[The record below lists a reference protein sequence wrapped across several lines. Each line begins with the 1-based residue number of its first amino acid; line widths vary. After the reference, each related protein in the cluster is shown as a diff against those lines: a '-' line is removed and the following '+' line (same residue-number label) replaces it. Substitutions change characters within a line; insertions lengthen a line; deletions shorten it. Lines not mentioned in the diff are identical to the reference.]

1 MYNSTSGAYKGPHKM
16 MLGST
21 PPPVTITKVFD
32 AWSKSGSRA
41 CPSAHT
47 DDEMI
52 ENENQSL
59 RDRVADLE
67 KKVHEQTDEIMCLR
81 STLADV
87 LRRINTIEGARVVNS
102 HSGGRAT
109 PTKEGVRL
117 RHHHSDSAR
126 DVSKRASSYVPG
138 RSPSATQIS
147 RRSAHYQSTSSLYSD
162 GHSSSSVSPAPSPS
176 PTHAQAQASHHPVH
190 HARHTPSPSP
200 FASPARPQQLGALNK
215 RWASTSDFATP
226 SHTARAHSPTPTN
239 SQLSRRPNSGSL
251 HNLNNLRSS
260 TSQLNL
266 TRHGAR
272 EAQYNPDE
280 GVVKMYLRGRP
291 LNLYVPTPMREIYN
305 PSGPTAQPPAKLKL
319 EWVYGYRGRDCRNNV
334 YQLPTGEIVYFVAA
348 VVVLYNV
355 EDQMQRHYLGHT
367 DDIKC
372 LAVHP
377 NKLLIATGQ
386 TAGHDRRDA
395 RSWRLNPPADPLSPE
410 AEEWP
415 HIRVWD
421 SVSLNTLHVIGISDI
436 ERSVACLAFSK
447 ADGGSL
453 LVAVDE
459 APDHNMSVWDWSR
472 GERGYKLL
480 ETKCAADQVLAV
492 DFSPVDRNTIITC
505 GKNHISFWNY
515 ESGMLAKRMGI
526 FENRERPK
534 YVTSISFTDTGN
546 VISGDSNGNLLIWQ
560 RGGNTVCKMVRGAHE
575 GPVFSIL
582 VQKDGAIITGGKD
595 GRIIE
600 WDRDLE
606 RTGNVIE
613 VPEQYG
619 APRVVT
625 SGRGTQLVVGTTRNC
640 VLGGTFTF
648 PLRPVM
654 QGHTEELWALAP
666 HPSQQQFLTAGYDR
680 TCYLWDTMAHTIV
693 WSKDIGEH
701 AQSAAF
707 SNNGEIVIIG
717 TTSGRWFVMDSETRE
732 MYSQHQDGNEP
743 IQVLRFSPSGQY
755 LAVGSRDNN
764 IYVYQV
770 SEDCRKYTRI
780 GRCQAKTRK
789 ARYQSI
795 SSVGHSSFVTHLD
808 WSADSQF
815 LQSNSGDYELLFWNA
830 GLCRQIVQTSQ
841 MRDVEWASN
850 TCTLNFS
857 TLGIWPEGADGTDI
871 NTCAK
876 ANQSSLLATG
886 DDFGKVKVFAFPA
899 CNQKARCYEY
909 GGHSSH
915 VTAVGYLHD
924 DSRLIST
931 GGRDTA
937 IMQWVVSAASS
948 PSSSSSHR

>member
-1 MYNSTSGAYKGPHKM
+1 MRIAGENGAPLSPGSSAASNS
-16 MLGST
+16 
-21 PPPVTITKVFD
+21 
-32 AWSKSGSRA
+32 
-41 CPSAHT
+41 SA
-47 DDEMI
+47 DEMI
-52 ENENQSL
+52 ENENHSL

-87 LRRINTIEGARVVNS
+87 LRRLNTVEGASRVSVS
-102 HSGGRAT
+102 QSGGRAT
-109 PTKEGVRL
+109 PLKDGLRQ
-117 RHHHSDSAR
+117 RHHNSEAR
-126 DVSKRASSYVPG
+126 DVSKRASSSFVSG
-138 RSPSATQIS
+138 RSTSVSHI
-147 RRSAHYQSTSSLYSD
+147 RRGAHYQSTSSLYSD

-176 PTHAQAQASHHPVH
+176 PTHAQTHAPSPTHAPSTSVQ
-190 HARHTPSPSP
+190 HARHTSSP
-200 FASPARPQQLGALNK
+200 FASPARPAQLGALNK
-215 RWASTSDFATP
+215 RWASTSDFTTP
-226 SHTARAHSPTPTN
+226 SRVAHVPCLTPTN
-239 SQLSRRPNSGSL
+239 SQLARRPNSGSL
-251 HNLNNLRSS
+251 HNLTSLRTA
-260 TSQLNL
+260 TSHLNL
-266 TRHGAR
+266 SRHGAR
-272 EAQYNPDE
+272 EAQYNPEE
-280 GVVKMYLRGRP
+280 GVVKLYLRGRP
-291 LNLYVPTPMREIYN
+291 LNLYVPSALRDSYN
-305 PSGPTAQPPAKLKL
+305 PTTSTPHPPAKLKL

-395 RSWRLNPPADPLSPE
+395 R
-410 AEEWP
+410 P
-415 HIRVWD
+415 HIRIWD
-421 SVSLNTLHVIGISDI
+421 SVSLNTLHIIGISDI

-480 ETKCAADQVLAV
+480 ETKCSADQVLAV
-492 DFSPVDRNTIITC
+492 DFSPVDRSTIITC

-534 YVTSISFTDTGN
+534 YVTSISITDAGN

-560 RGGNTVCKMVRGAHE
+560 RGGNTVYKMVRAAHD

-582 VQKDGAIITGGKD
+582 VQKDGTIITGGKD
-595 GRIIE
+595 GKIVE

-613 VPEQYG
+613 IPEQYG
-619 APRVVT
+619 SPRVVT

-640 VLGGTFTF
+640 VLEGTFTF
-648 PLRPVM
+648 PMRPVM

-666 HPSQQQFLTAGYDR
+666 HPSHHQFLTAGYDR
-680 TCYLWDTMAHTIV
+680 CCYLWDTMAHTIV

-701 AQSAAF
+701 AQSAVF
-707 SNNGEIVIIG
+707 SSNGEIVIVG
-717 TTSGRWFVMDSETRE
+717 TTSGRWFVMDAETRE

-743 IQVLRFSPSGQY
+743 IQVLKISPNGQY

-764 IYVYQV
+764 IYIYQI

-780 GRCQAKTRK
+780 GRCQ
-789 ARYQSI
+789 
-795 SSVGHSSFVTHLD
+795 GHASFVTHLD

-850 TCTLNFS
+850 TCTLTFA
-857 TLGIWPEGADGTDI
+857 TLGIWPEGADGTDV

-876 ANQSSLLATG
+876 ANDRAVLATG
-886 DDFGKVKVFAFPA
+886 DDFGKVKMFSSPA
-899 CNQKARCYEY
+899 CHQKARYLEY

-915 VTAVGYLHD
+915 VTAVGFIHD

-937 IMQWVVSAASS
+937 IMQWVVSSNSS
-948 PSSSSSHR
+948 LSSSSSSSSQR

>member
-1 MYNSTSGAYKGPHKM
+1 MSEEPPQGANNRMFNGPGGYRGAPKM
-16 MLGST
+16 VLGAS

-32 AWSKSGSRA
+32 AWN
-41 CPSAHT
+41 
-47 DDEMI
+47 EMI

-87 LRRINTIEGARVVNS
+87 LRRISTIEGARALANN
-102 HSGGRAT
+102 HAGGRAT
-109 PTKEGVRL
+109 PTKDTVRL
-117 RHHHSDSAR
+117 RHNNSDSAR
-126 DVSKRASSYVPG
+126 DVSKRASSYLPG
-138 RSPSATQIS
+138 RSPSSTQI
-147 RRSAHYQSTSSLYSD
+147 
-162 GHSSSSVSPAPSPS
+162 
-176 PTHAQAQASHHPVH
+176 
-190 HARHTPSPSP
+190 
-200 FASPARPQQLGALNK
+200 
-215 RWASTSDFATP
+215 
-226 SHTARAHSPTPTN
+226 RAK
-239 SQLSRRPNSGSL
+239 
-251 HNLNNLRSS
+251 
-260 TSQLNL
+260 
-266 TRHGAR
+266 
-272 EAQYNPDE
+272 EAQYNGEE
-280 GVVKMYLRGRP
+280 GIVKMYLRGRP
-291 LNLYVPTPMREIYN
+291 INLYVPTPMRETYVPN
-305 PSGPTAQPPAKLKL
+305 GPSSSPPAKLKL

-395 RSWRLNPPADPLSPE
+395 R
-410 AEEWP
+410 P

-480 ETKCAADQVLAV
+480 ETKCSADQVLAV
-492 DFSPVDRNTIITC
+492 DFSPVDRSTIITC

-515 ESGMLAKRMGI
+515 ESGMLAKRMGV

-560 RGGNTVCKMVRGAHE
+560 RGGNTVYKMVRGAHD

-582 VQKDGAIITGGKD
+582 VQKDGGIITGGKD
-595 GRIIE
+595 GRIVE

-613 VPEQYG
+613 IPEQYG
-619 APRVVT
+619 SPRVVT
-625 SGRGTQLVVGTTRNC
+625 SGRGSQLVVGTTRNC

-666 HPSQQQFLTAGYDR
+666 HPGHHQFLTAGYDR

-743 IQVLRFSPSGQY
+743 IQVLKFSPNGQY

-764 IYVYQV
+764 IYIYQV
-770 SEDCRKYTRI
+770 SEDCRKYTRV
-780 GRCQAKTRK
+780 GRCQ
-789 ARYQSI
+789 
-795 SSVGHSSFVTHLD
+795 GHSSFVTHLD

-815 LQSNSGDYELLFWNA
+815 LQTNSGDYELLFWNA
-830 GLCRQIVQTSQ
+830 GLCRQIAQTSQ
-841 MRDVEWASN
+841 MRDVEWATQS
-850 TCTLNFS
+850 CTLTFA
-857 TLGIWPEGADGTDI
+857 TLGIWPEGTDGTDI

-876 ANQSSLLATG
+876 ANQMDLLATG
-886 DDFGKVKVFAFPA
+886 DDFGKIKLFASPA
-899 CNQKARCYEY
+899 CQQRARCLEY

-915 VTAVGYLHD
+915 VTAVGFLQD
-924 DSRLIST
+924 DSRMIST

-937 IMQWVVSAASS
+937 VMQWVVSSN
-948 PSSSSSHR
+948 SSSSHR

>member
-1 MYNSTSGAYKGPHKM
+1 MRIEGENGAPVSPGSSAASNS
-16 MLGST
+16 
-21 PPPVTITKVFD
+21 
-32 AWSKSGSRA
+32 
-41 CPSAHT
+41 SA
-47 DDEMI
+47 DEMI

-87 LRRINTIEGARVVNS
+87 LRRISTIEGARALANN
-102 HSGGRAT
+102 HAGGRAT
-109 PTKEGVRL
+109 PTKDTVRL
-117 RHHHSDSAR
+117 RHNNSDSAR
-126 DVSKRASSYVPG
+126 DVSKRASSYLPG
-138 RSPSATQIS
+138 RSPSSTQIS
-147 RRSAHYQSTSSLYSD
+147 RRGVHYQSTSSLYSD

-176 PTHAQAQASHHPVH
+176 PTQANNPHPVH
-190 HARHTPSPSP
+190 TARHTTPSPSP
-200 FASPARPQQLGALNK
+200 FASPARPHQLGVLNK

-226 SHTARAHSPTPTN
+226 AHHQYHHLAPSPTPTN
-239 SQLSRRPNSGSL
+239 SQL
-251 HNLNNLRSS
+251 
-260 TSQLNL
+260 
-266 TRHGAR
+266 AR
-272 EAQYNPDE
+272 AKEAQYNGEE
-280 GVVKMYLRGRP
+280 GIVKMYLRGRP
-291 LNLYVPTPMREIYN
+291 INLYVPTPMRETYVPN
-305 PSGPTAQPPAKLKL
+305 GPSSSPPAKLKL

-395 RSWRLNPPADPLSPE
+395 R
-410 AEEWP
+410 P

-480 ETKCAADQVLAV
+480 ETKCSADQVLAV
-492 DFSPVDRNTIITC
+492 DFSPVDRSTIITC

-515 ESGMLAKRMGI
+515 ESGMLAKRMGV

-560 RGGNTVCKMVRGAHE
+560 RGGNTVYKMVRGAHD

-582 VQKDGAIITGGKD
+582 VQKDGGIITGGKD
-595 GRIIE
+595 GRIVE

-613 VPEQYG
+613 IPEQYG
-619 APRVVT
+619 SPRVVT
-625 SGRGTQLVVGTTRNC
+625 SGRGSQLVVGTTRNC

-666 HPSQQQFLTAGYDR
+666 HPGHHQFLTAGYDR

-743 IQVLRFSPSGQY
+743 IQVLKFSPNGQY

-764 IYVYQV
+764 IYIYQV
-770 SEDCRKYTRI
+770 SEDCRKYTRV
-780 GRCQAKTRK
+780 GRCQ
-789 ARYQSI
+789 
-795 SSVGHSSFVTHLD
+795 GHSSFVTHLD

-815 LQSNSGDYELLFWNA
+815 LQTNSGDYELLFWNA
-830 GLCRQIVQTSQ
+830 GLCRQIAQTSQ
-841 MRDVEWASN
+841 MRDVEWATQS
-850 TCTLNFS
+850 CTLTFA
-857 TLGIWPEGADGTDI
+857 TLGIWPEGTDGTDI

-876 ANQSSLLATG
+876 ANQMDLLATG
-886 DDFGKVKVFAFPA
+886 DDFGKIKLFASPA
-899 CNQKARCYEY
+899 CQQRARCLEY

-915 VTAVGYLHD
+915 VTAVGFLQD
-924 DSRLIST
+924 DSRMIST

-937 IMQWVVSAASS
+937 VMQWVVSSN
-948 PSSSSSHR
+948 SSSSHR

>member
-1 MYNSTSGAYKGPHKM
+1 MGKYLSLPQPQTINASFNLSLNA
-16 MLGST
+16 LLT
-21 PPPVTITKVFD
+21 PY
-32 AWSKSGSRA
+32 
-41 CPSAHT
+41 
-47 DDEMI
+47 
-52 ENENQSL
+52 SL
-59 RDRVADLE
+59 PL
-67 KKVHEQTDEIMCLR
+67 
-81 STLADV
+81 
-87 LRRINTIEGARVVNS
+87 
-102 HSGGRAT
+102 
-109 PTKEGVRL
+109 
-117 RHHHSDSAR
+117 
-126 DVSKRASSYVPG
+126 
-138 RSPSATQIS
+138 SP
-147 RRSAHYQSTSSLYSD
+147 L
-162 GHSSSSVSPAPSPS
+162 
-176 PTHAQAQASHHPVH
+176 
-190 HARHTPSPSP
+190 TPSITCTLNLP
-200 FASPARPQQLGALNK
+200 FHLLPVPDPCWCLIGV
-215 RWASTSDFATP
+215 T
-226 SHTARAHSPTPTN
+226 
-239 SQLSRRPNSGSL
+239 RRGNSGSL
-251 HNLNNLRSS
+251 HNLSSLRSGQS
-260 TSQLNL
+260 TTPQYNL
-266 TRHGAR
+266 VRHGGK
-272 EAQYNPDE
+272 EPQYNNEE
-280 GVVKMYLRGRP
+280 GVVKLYLRGRP
-291 LNLYVPTPMREIYN
+291 LNLYVPTPLRDSYS
-305 PSGPTAQPPAKLKL
+305 PSAPTSPPSVKLKL

-355 EDQMQRHYLGHT
+355 EEQMQRHYLGHT

-410 AEEWP
+410 AEHWP

-421 SVSLNTLHVIGISDI
+421 SVSLHTLHVIGISDI

-453 LVAVDE
+453 IVAVDE

-480 ETKCAADQVLAV
+480 ETKCSADQVLAV
-492 DFSPVDRNTIITC
+492 EFSPVDKSTIITC
-505 GKNHISFWNY
+505 GKNHISFWSY
-515 ESGMLAKRMGI
+515 DSGMLAKRMGI

-534 YVTSISFTDTGN
+534 YVTAISFTDTGN

-560 RGGNTVCKMVRGAHE
+560 RGGNTVYRMVRGAHE

-582 VQKDGAIITGGKD
+582 VQKDGSITTGGKD
-595 GRIIE
+595 GNIVE

-606 RTGNVIE
+606 RTGNVIQ
-613 VPEQYG
+613 VPEQFG
-619 APRVVT
+619 SPRMVT
-625 SGRGTQLVVGTTRNC
+625 SGRGSQLVVGTTRNC
-640 VLGGTFTF
+640 VMEGSFTF
-648 PLRPVM
+648 PIRPVM

-693 WSKDIGEH
+693 WSKDIGEP

-707 SNNGEIVIIG
+707 SNNGEIVIVG
-717 TTSGRWFVMDSETRE
+717 TTSGRWIVMDADTRE

-743 IQVLRFSPSGQY
+743 IQVVKFSPSGEY

-770 SEDCRKYTRI
+770 SEDCRKYSRV
-780 GRCQAKTRK
+780 GRCQ
-789 ARYQSI
+789 
-795 SSVGHSSFVTHLD
+795 GHSSFVTHLD

-841 MRDVEWASN
+841 MRDTEWATNS
-850 TCTLNFS
+850 CTLTFN

-871 NTCAK
+871 NTCTR
-876 ANQSSLLATG
+876 ANNSSALITG
-886 DDFGKVKVFAFPA
+886 DDFGKVKIFSYPA
-899 CNQKARCYEY
+899 SHQKARNMEY

-915 VTAVGYLHD
+915 VTAVTFLHD
-924 DSRLIST
+924 DSRLVST

-937 IMQWVVSAASS
+937 VMQWMVSAN
-948 PSSSSSHR
+948 SSSGSSSASSHR

>member
-1 MYNSTSGAYKGPHKM
+1 MRIDGENGAPLSPGSSAASNS
-16 MLGST
+16 
-21 PPPVTITKVFD
+21 
-32 AWSKSGSRA
+32 
-41 CPSAHT
+41 SA
-47 DDEMI
+47 DEMI

-138 RSPSATQIS
+138 RSPSATQI
-147 RRSAHYQSTSSLYSD
+147 
-162 GHSSSSVSPAPSPS
+162 
-176 PTHAQAQASHHPVH
+176 
-190 HARHTPSPSP
+190 RHTPSPSP

-291 LNLYVPTPMREIYN
+291 LNLYVPTPMRETYN

-421 SVSLNTLHVIGISDI
+421 SVSLNTLHIIGISDI

-613 VPEQYG
+613 VSEQFG

-780 GRCQAKTRK
+780 GRCQ
-789 ARYQSI
+789 
-795 SSVGHSSFVTHLD
+795 GHSSFVTHLD

-899 CNQKARCYEY
+899 SNQKARCYEY

-948 PSSSSSHR
+948 SPSSSSSHR

>member
-1 MYNSTSGAYKGPHKM
+1 MYNSTSGGYKGPHKM
-16 MLGST
+16 MLGSS

-126 DVSKRASSYVPG
+126 DVSKRSSSYVPG
-138 RSPSATQIS
+138 RSPSATQI
-147 RRSAHYQSTSSLYSD
+147 R
-162 GHSSSSVSPAPSPS
+162 
-176 PTHAQAQASHHPVH
+176 
-190 HARHTPSPSP
+190 
-200 FASPARPQQLGALNK
+200 
-215 RWASTSDFATP
+215 
-226 SHTARAHSPTPTN
+226 
-239 SQLSRRPNSGSL
+239 
-251 HNLNNLRSS
+251 
-260 TSQLNL
+260 
-266 TRHGAR
+266 AR

-291 LNLYVPTPMREIYN
+291 LNLYVPTPMRETYN
-305 PSGPTAQPPAKLKL
+305 PTGPTAQPPAKLKL

-421 SVSLNTLHVIGISDI
+421 SVSLNTLHIIGISDI

-606 RTGNVIE
+606 RTGNMIE
-613 VPEQYG
+613 VPEQFG

-780 GRCQAKTRK
+780 GRCQ
-789 ARYQSI
+789 
-795 SSVGHSSFVTHLD
+795 GHSSFVTHLD

-876 ANQSSLLATG
+876 ANNSALLATG

-899 CNQKARCYEY
+899 CNQKARCHEY

-948 PSSSSSHR
+948 STSSSSHR

>member
-1 MYNSTSGAYKGPHKM
+1 MYNSTSGGYRGPHKM
-16 MLGST
+16 MLGSS

-239 SQLSRRPNSGSL
+239 SQLSR
-251 HNLNNLRSS
+251 
-260 TSQLNL
+260 
-266 TRHGAR
+266 AR

-291 LNLYVPTPMREIYN
+291 LNLYVPTPMRETYN

-395 RSWRLNPPADPLSPE
+395 R
-410 AEEWP
+410 P

-421 SVSLNTLHVIGISDI
+421 SVSLNTLHIIGISDI

-613 VPEQYG
+613 VSEQFG

-780 GRCQAKTRK
+780 GRCQ
-789 ARYQSI
+789 
-795 SSVGHSSFVTHLD
+795 GHSSFVTHLD

-899 CNQKARCYEY
+899 SNQKARCYEY

-948 PSSSSSHR
+948 SPSSSSSHR

>member
-1 MYNSTSGAYKGPHKM
+1 MYNSTSGGYRGPHKM
-16 MLGST
+16 MLGSS

-138 RSPSATQIS
+138 RSPSATQI
-147 RRSAHYQSTSSLYSD
+147 
-162 GHSSSSVSPAPSPS
+162 
-176 PTHAQAQASHHPVH
+176 
-190 HARHTPSPSP
+190 RHTPSPSP

-239 SQLSRRPNSGSL
+239 SQLSR
-251 HNLNNLRSS
+251 
-260 TSQLNL
+260 
-266 TRHGAR
+266 AR

-291 LNLYVPTPMREIYN
+291 LNLYVPTPMRETYN

-421 SVSLNTLHVIGISDI
+421 SVSLNTLHIIGISDI

-613 VPEQYG
+613 VSEQFG

-780 GRCQAKTRK
+780 GRCQ
-789 ARYQSI
+789 
-795 SSVGHSSFVTHLD
+795 GHSSFVTHLD

-899 CNQKARCYEY
+899 SNQKARCYEY

-948 PSSSSSHR
+948 SPSSSSSHR

>member
-1 MYNSTSGAYKGPHKM
+1 MTLNPTDLVCLNLVFGNRTSG
-16 MLGST
+16 
-21 PPPVTITKVFD
+21 
-32 AWSKSGSRA
+32 
-41 CPSAHT
+41 
-47 DDEMI
+47 
-52 ENENQSL
+52 
-59 RDRVADLE
+59 LE
-67 KKVHEQTDEIMCLR
+67 
-81 STLADV
+81 
-87 LRRINTIEGARVVNS
+87 
-102 HSGGRAT
+102 GGRKRRKNPSELIVQT
-109 PTKEGVRL
+109 LIQVLLEVSLPV
-117 RHHHSDSAR
+117 SA
-126 DVSKRASSYVPG
+126 KKFNMA
-138 RSPSATQIS
+138 
-147 RRSAHYQSTSSLYSD
+147 
-162 GHSSSSVSPAPSPS
+162 
-176 PTHAQAQASHHPVH
+176 
-190 HARHTPSPSP
+190 
-200 FASPARPQQLGALNK
+200 N
-215 RWASTSDFATP
+215 
-226 SHTARAHSPTPTN
+226 ARAK
-239 SQLSRRPNSGSL
+239 
-251 HNLNNLRSS
+251 
-260 TSQLNL
+260 
-266 TRHGAR
+266 
-272 EAQYNPDE
+272 EAQYNAEE
-280 GVVKMYLRGRP
+280 GVVKLYLRGRP
-291 LNLYVPTPMREIYN
+291 INMYVPTDLRETY
-305 PSGPTAQPPAKLKL
+305 SPTGSSSSPPAKLKL

-395 RSWRLNPPADPLSPE
+395 R
-410 AEEWP
+410 P

-480 ETKCAADQVLAV
+480 ETKCSADQVLAV
-492 DFSPVDRNTIITC
+492 DFSPVDRSTIITC

-515 ESGMLAKRMGI
+515 DSGMLAKRMGI

-560 RGGNTVCKMVRGAHE
+560 RGGNTVYKMVRGAHE
-575 GPVFSIL
+575 GPVFSIF

-595 GRIIE
+595 GRIVE

-613 VPEQYG
+613 IPEQYG
-619 APRVVT
+619 SPRVVT

-648 PLRPVM
+648 PMRPVM

-666 HPSQQQFLTAGYDR
+666 HPGHHQFLTAGYDR

-717 TTSGRWFVMDSETRE
+717 TTSGRWFVMDAETRE

-743 IQVLRFSPSGQY
+743 IQVVKFSPSGQY

-764 IYVYQV
+764 VYVYQV
-770 SEDCRKYTRI
+770 SEDCRKYTRV
-780 GRCQAKTRK
+780 GRCQ
-789 ARYQSI
+789 
-795 SSVGHSSFVTHLD
+795 GHSSFVTHLD

-815 LQSNSGDYELLFWNA
+815 IQTNSGDYELLFWNA
-830 GLCRQIVQTSQ
+830 GLCRQIAQTSQ
-841 MRDVEWASN
+841 MRDVEWASH
-850 TCTLNFS
+850 TCTLTFA

-876 ANQSSLLATG
+876 ANQSELLVTG
-886 DDFGKVKVFAFPA
+886 DDFGKIKLFASPA
-899 CNQKARCYEY
+899 CHQKARSLEY

-915 VTAVGYLHD
+915 VTAVGFLHD
-924 DSRLIST
+924 DSRMIST

-937 IMQWVVSAASS
+937 IMQWVISATPSS
-948 PSSSSSHR
+948 NSSSSQR

>member
-1 MYNSTSGAYKGPHKM
+1 MRIEGENGAPVSPGSSAASNS
-16 MLGST
+16 
-21 PPPVTITKVFD
+21 
-32 AWSKSGSRA
+32 
-41 CPSAHT
+41 SA
-47 DDEMI
+47 DEMI

-87 LRRINTIEGARVVNS
+87 LRRISTIEGARALANN
-102 HSGGRAT
+102 HAGGRAT
-109 PTKEGVRL
+109 PTKDTVRL
-117 RHHHSDSAR
+117 RHNNSDSAR
-126 DVSKRASSYVPG
+126 DVSKRASSYLPG
-138 RSPSATQIS
+138 RSPSSTQI
-147 RRSAHYQSTSSLYSD
+147 
-162 GHSSSSVSPAPSPS
+162 
-176 PTHAQAQASHHPVH
+176 
-190 HARHTPSPSP
+190 
-200 FASPARPQQLGALNK
+200 
-215 RWASTSDFATP
+215 
-226 SHTARAHSPTPTN
+226 RAK
-239 SQLSRRPNSGSL
+239 
-251 HNLNNLRSS
+251 
-260 TSQLNL
+260 
-266 TRHGAR
+266 
-272 EAQYNPDE
+272 EAQYNGEE
-280 GVVKMYLRGRP
+280 GIVKMYLRGRP
-291 LNLYVPTPMREIYN
+291 INLYVPTPMRETYVPN
-305 PSGPTAQPPAKLKL
+305 GPSSSPPAKLKL

-395 RSWRLNPPADPLSPE
+395 R
-410 AEEWP
+410 P

-480 ETKCAADQVLAV
+480 ETKCSADQVLAV
-492 DFSPVDRNTIITC
+492 DFSPVDRSTIITC

-515 ESGMLAKRMGI
+515 ESGMLAKRMGV

-560 RGGNTVCKMVRGAHE
+560 RGGNTVYKMVRGAHD

-582 VQKDGAIITGGKD
+582 VQKDGGIITGGKD
-595 GRIIE
+595 GRIVE

-613 VPEQYG
+613 IPEQYG
-619 APRVVT
+619 SPRVVT
-625 SGRGTQLVVGTTRNC
+625 SGRGSQLVVGTTRNC

-666 HPSQQQFLTAGYDR
+666 HPGHHQFLTAGYDR

-743 IQVLRFSPSGQY
+743 IQVLKFSPNGQY

-764 IYVYQV
+764 IYIYQV
-770 SEDCRKYTRI
+770 SEDCRKYTRV
-780 GRCQAKTRK
+780 GRCQ
-789 ARYQSI
+789 
-795 SSVGHSSFVTHLD
+795 GHSSFVTHLD

-815 LQSNSGDYELLFWNA
+815 LQTNSGDYELLFWNA
-830 GLCRQIVQTSQ
+830 GLCRQIAQTSQ
-841 MRDVEWASN
+841 MRDVEWATQS
-850 TCTLNFS
+850 CTLTFA
-857 TLGIWPEGADGTDI
+857 TLGIWPEGTDGTDI

-876 ANQSSLLATG
+876 ANQMDLLATG
-886 DDFGKVKVFAFPA
+886 DDFGKIKLFASPA
-899 CNQKARCYEY
+899 CQQRARCLEY

-915 VTAVGYLHD
+915 VTAVGFLQD
-924 DSRLIST
+924 DSRMIST

-937 IMQWVVSAASS
+937 VMQWVVSSN
-948 PSSSSSHR
+948 SSSSHR

>member
-1 MYNSTSGAYKGPHKM
+1 MLHQTRTEGSSPPRTPQRLYSGVPPAGVVRGATRKM
-16 MLGST
+16 VGGAT
-21 PPPVTITKVFD
+21 PPPVAINKVLD
-32 AWSKSGSRA
+32 AWN
-41 CPSAHT
+41 
-47 DDEMI
+47 EMI
-52 ENENQSL
+52 ENENHSL
-59 RDRVADLE
+59 RDRVSDLE
-67 KKVHEQTDEIMCLR
+67 KKVHEQNDEIMCLR

-87 LRRINTIEGARVVNS
+87 LRRLSTVEGASRVSNS
-102 HSGGRAT
+102 HSIGRAT
-109 PTKEGVRL
+109 PTKEAGIRL
-117 RHHHSDSAR
+117 RHQNNDIRDS
-126 DVSKRASSYVPG
+126 SKRASSYVPG
-138 RSPSATQIS
+138 RSTSTSHIS
-147 RRSAHYQSTSSLYSD
+147 RRGAHYQSTSSLYSD

-176 PTHAQAQASHHPVH
+176 PTHAQAHTPTVHHHHHHAPSPTAHHH
-190 HARHTPSPSP
+190 HARHTTL
-200 FASPARPQQLGALNK
+200 ASPARPGPVGALNK

-226 SHTARAHSPTPTN
+226 SRVGHAHSPTPTN
-239 SQLSRRPNSGSL
+239 SQLARRPNSGSL
-251 HNLNNLRSS
+251 HNLTTLRSA

-266 TRHGAR
+266 GRHGAR

-280 GVVKMYLRGRP
+280 GVVKLYLRGRP
-291 LNLYVPTPMREIYN
+291 LNLYVPTALQETY
-305 PSGPTAQPPAKLKL
+305 SPTASTSHPPAKLKL

-367 DDIKC
+367 DDIKS

-395 RSWRLNPPADPLSPE
+395 RIRMLA
-410 AEEWP
+410 P

-421 SVSLNTLHVIGISDI
+421 SVSLNTLHIIGISDI

-472 GERGYKLL
+472 GERGYKML
-480 ETKCAADQVLAV
+480 ETKCSADQVLAV
-492 DFSPVDRNTIITC
+492 DFSPVDRSTIITC
-505 GKNHISFWNY
+505 GKNHISFWSY

-534 YVTSISFTDTGN
+534 YVTSISFTDAGN

-560 RGGNTVCKMVRGAHE
+560 RGGNTVSKMVRGAHD
-575 GPVFSIL
+575 GPVFSIF

-595 GRIIE
+595 GRIVE
-600 WDRDLE
+600 WDRELE
-606 RTGNVIE
+606 RTGNIIE

-619 APRVVT
+619 SPRVVT
-625 SGRGTQLVVGTTRNC
+625 SGRGSQLVVGTTRNC
-640 VLGGTFTF
+640 VLEGTFTF
-648 PLRPVM
+648 PMRPVM
-654 QGHTEELWALAP
+654 QGHTEELWALTP
-666 HPSQQQFLTAGYDR
+666 HPGHHQFLTAGYDR
-680 TCYLWDTMAHTIV
+680 ICYLWDTMAHTIV

-707 SNNGEIVIIG
+707 SSNGEIVIIG
-717 TTSGRWFVMDSETRE
+717 TTSGRWFVMDAETRE

-743 IQVLRFSPSGQY
+743 IQVLKFSPNGQY

-780 GRCQAKTRK
+780 GRCQ
-789 ARYQSI
+789 
-795 SSVGHSSFVTHLD
+795 GHASFVTHLD

-815 LQSNSGDYELLFWNA
+815 LQSNSGDYELLYWNA

-850 TCTLNFS
+850 TCTLTFA
-857 TLGIWPEGADGTDI
+857 TLGIWPEGADGTDV

-876 ANQSSLLATG
+876 ANNTGLLATG
-886 DDFGKVKVFAFPA
+886 DDFGKVKLFSSPA
-899 CNQKARCYEY
+899 CHQKARCLEY

-915 VTAVGYLHD
+915 VTSVGFLHD
-924 DSRLIST
+924 DSRLITT

-937 IMQWVVSAASS
+937 VMQWVVSPTS
-948 PSSSSSHR
+948 PSASQR

>member
-1 MYNSTSGAYKGPHKM
+1 MRIEGENGAPVSPGSSAASNS
-16 MLGST
+16 
-21 PPPVTITKVFD
+21 
-32 AWSKSGSRA
+32 
-41 CPSAHT
+41 SA
-47 DDEMI
+47 DEMI

-87 LRRINTIEGARVVNS
+87 LRRISTIEGARALANN
-102 HSGGRAT
+102 HAGGRAT
-109 PTKEGVRL
+109 PTKDTVRL
-117 RHHHSDSAR
+117 RHNNSDSAR
-126 DVSKRASSYVPG
+126 DVSKRASSYLPG
-138 RSPSATQIS
+138 RSPSSTQI
-147 RRSAHYQSTSSLYSD
+147 
-162 GHSSSSVSPAPSPS
+162 
-176 PTHAQAQASHHPVH
+176 
-190 HARHTPSPSP
+190 
-200 FASPARPQQLGALNK
+200 
-215 RWASTSDFATP
+215 
-226 SHTARAHSPTPTN
+226 RAK
-239 SQLSRRPNSGSL
+239 
-251 HNLNNLRSS
+251 
-260 TSQLNL
+260 
-266 TRHGAR
+266 
-272 EAQYNPDE
+272 EAQYNGEE
-280 GVVKMYLRGRP
+280 GIVKMYLRGRP
-291 LNLYVPTPMREIYN
+291 INLYVPTPMRETYVPN
-305 PSGPTAQPPAKLKL
+305 GPSSSPPAKLKL

-395 RSWRLNPPADPLSPE
+395 R
-410 AEEWP
+410 P

-480 ETKCAADQVLAV
+480 ETKCSADQVLAV
-492 DFSPVDRNTIITC
+492 DFSPVDRSTIITC

-515 ESGMLAKRMGI
+515 ESGMLAKRMGV

-560 RGGNTVCKMVRGAHE
+560 RGGNTVYKMVRGAHD

-582 VQKDGAIITGGKD
+582 VQKDGGIITGGKD
-595 GRIIE
+595 GRIVE

-613 VPEQYG
+613 IPEQYG
-619 APRVVT
+619 SPRVVT
-625 SGRGTQLVVGTTRNC
+625 SGRGSQLVVGTTRNC

-666 HPSQQQFLTAGYDR
+666 HPGHHQFLTAGYDR

-743 IQVLRFSPSGQY
+743 IQVLKFSPNGQY

-764 IYVYQV
+764 IYIYQV
-770 SEDCRKYTRI
+770 SEDCRKYTRV
-780 GRCQAKTRK
+780 GRCQAKVRR
-789 ARYQSI
+789 ARYQSA

-815 LQSNSGDYELLFWNA
+815 LQTNSGDYELLFWNA
-830 GLCRQIVQTSQ
+830 GLCRQIAQTSQ
-841 MRDVEWASN
+841 MRDVEWATQS
-850 TCTLNFS
+850 CTLTFA
-857 TLGIWPEGADGTDI
+857 TLGIWPEGTDGTDI

-876 ANQSSLLATG
+876 ANQMDLLATG
-886 DDFGKVKVFAFPA
+886 DDFGKIKLFASPA
-899 CNQKARCYEY
+899 CQQRARCLEY

-915 VTAVGYLHD
+915 VTAVGFLQD
-924 DSRLIST
+924 DSRMIST

-937 IMQWVVSAASS
+937 VMQWVVSSN
-948 PSSSSSHR
+948 SSSSHR

>member
-1 MYNSTSGAYKGPHKM
+1 MSEEPPQGANNRMFNGPGGYRGAPKM
-16 MLGST
+16 VLGAS

-32 AWSKSGSRA
+32 AWN
-41 CPSAHT
+41 
-47 DDEMI
+47 EMI

-87 LRRINTIEGARVVNS
+87 LRRISTIEGARALANN
-102 HSGGRAT
+102 HAGGRAT
-109 PTKEGVRL
+109 PTKDTVRL
-117 RHHHSDSAR
+117 RHNNSDSAR
-126 DVSKRASSYVPG
+126 DVSKRASSYLPG
-138 RSPSATQIS
+138 RSPSSTQIS
-147 RRSAHYQSTSSLYSD
+147 RRGVHYQSTSSLYSD

-176 PTHAQAQASHHPVH
+176 PTQANNPHPVH
-190 HARHTPSPSP
+190 TARHTTPSPSP
-200 FASPARPQQLGALNK
+200 FASPARPHQLGVLNK

-226 SHTARAHSPTPTN
+226 AHHQYHHLAPSPTPTN
-239 SQLSRRPNSGSL
+239 SQLARRPNSGSL
-251 HNLNNLRSS
+251 HNLNHLRSS
-260 TSQLNL
+260 NSQLNL
-266 TRHGAR
+266 SRHGAK
-272 EAQYNPDE
+272 EAQYNGEE
-280 GVVKMYLRGRP
+280 GIVKMYLRGRP
-291 LNLYVPTPMREIYN
+291 INLYVPTPMRETYVPN
-305 PSGPTAQPPAKLKL
+305 GPSSSPPAKLKL

-395 RSWRLNPPADPLSPE
+395 RSWRLNPPSDPLSPE

-480 ETKCAADQVLAV
+480 ETKCSADQVLAV
-492 DFSPVDRNTIITC
+492 DFSPVDRSTIITC

-515 ESGMLAKRMGI
+515 ESGMLAKRMGV

-560 RGGNTVCKMVRGAHE
+560 RGGNTVYKMVRGAHD

-582 VQKDGAIITGGKD
+582 VQKDGGIITGGKD
-595 GRIIE
+595 GRIVE

-613 VPEQYG
+613 IPEQYG
-619 APRVVT
+619 SPRVVT
-625 SGRGTQLVVGTTRNC
+625 SGRGSQLVVGTTRNC

-666 HPSQQQFLTAGYDR
+666 HPGHHQFLTAGYDR

-743 IQVLRFSPSGQY
+743 IQVLKFSPNGQY

-764 IYVYQV
+764 IYIYQV
-770 SEDCRKYTRI
+770 SEDCRKYTRV
-780 GRCQAKTRK
+780 GRCQAKVRR
-789 ARYQSI
+789 ARYQSA

-815 LQSNSGDYELLFWNA
+815 LQTNSGDYELLFWNA
-830 GLCRQIVQTSQ
+830 GLCRQIAQTSQ
-841 MRDVEWASN
+841 MRDVEWATQS
-850 TCTLNFS
+850 CTLTFA
-857 TLGIWPEGADGTDI
+857 TLGIWPEGTDGTDI

-876 ANQSSLLATG
+876 ANQMDLLATG
-886 DDFGKVKVFAFPA
+886 DDFGKIKLFASPA
-899 CNQKARCYEY
+899 CQQRARCLEY

-915 VTAVGYLHD
+915 VTAVGFLQD
-924 DSRLIST
+924 DSRMIST

-937 IMQWVVSAASS
+937 VMQWVVSSN
-948 PSSSSSHR
+948 SSSSHR

>member
-1 MYNSTSGAYKGPHKM
+1 MYNSTSGGYRGPHKM
-16 MLGST
+16 MLGSS

-138 RSPSATQIS
+138 RSPSATQI
-147 RRSAHYQSTSSLYSD
+147 R
-162 GHSSSSVSPAPSPS
+162 
-176 PTHAQAQASHHPVH
+176 
-190 HARHTPSPSP
+190 
-200 FASPARPQQLGALNK
+200 
-215 RWASTSDFATP
+215 
-226 SHTARAHSPTPTN
+226 
-239 SQLSRRPNSGSL
+239 
-251 HNLNNLRSS
+251 
-260 TSQLNL
+260 
-266 TRHGAR
+266 AR

-291 LNLYVPTPMREIYN
+291 LNLYVPTPMRETYN

-421 SVSLNTLHVIGISDI
+421 SVSLNTLHIIGISDI

-613 VPEQYG
+613 VSEQFG

-780 GRCQAKTRK
+780 GRCQ
-789 ARYQSI
+789 
-795 SSVGHSSFVTHLD
+795 GHSSFVTHLD

-899 CNQKARCYEY
+899 SNQKARCYEY

-948 PSSSSSHR
+948 SPSSSSSHR

>member
-1 MYNSTSGAYKGPHKM
+1 MRIDGENGAPLSPGSSAASNS
-16 MLGST
+16 
-21 PPPVTITKVFD
+21 
-32 AWSKSGSRA
+32 
-41 CPSAHT
+41 SA
-47 DDEMI
+47 DEMI

-138 RSPSATQIS
+138 RSPSATQI
-147 RRSAHYQSTSSLYSD
+147 
-162 GHSSSSVSPAPSPS
+162 
-176 PTHAQAQASHHPVH
+176 
-190 HARHTPSPSP
+190 RHTPSPSP

-291 LNLYVPTPMREIYN
+291 LNLYVPTPMRETYN

-395 RSWRLNPPADPLSPE
+395 R
-410 AEEWP
+410 P

-421 SVSLNTLHVIGISDI
+421 SVSLNTLHIIGISDI

-613 VPEQYG
+613 VSEQFG

-780 GRCQAKTRK
+780 GRCQ
-789 ARYQSI
+789 
-795 SSVGHSSFVTHLD
+795 GHSSFVTHLD

-899 CNQKARCYEY
+899 SNQKARCYEY

-948 PSSSSSHR
+948 SPSSSSSHR

>member
-1 MYNSTSGAYKGPHKM
+1 MRIDGENGTLLSPGSSAASNS
-16 MLGST
+16 
-21 PPPVTITKVFD
+21 
-32 AWSKSGSRA
+32 
-41 CPSAHT
+41 SA
-47 DDEMI
+47 DEMI
-52 ENENQSL
+52 ENENHSL
-59 RDRVADLE
+59 RDRMADLE

-87 LRRINTIEGARVVNS
+87 LRRLSTVEGAGRLTTTRE
-102 HSGGRAT
+102 GPGRAT
-109 PTKEGVRL
+109 PTKDQGGRG
-117 RHHHSDSAR
+117 RHHNHDNR
-126 DVSKRASSYVPG
+126 EVFKRVASSSSSNIPG
-138 RSPSATQIS
+138 RSVSTSHI
-147 RRSAHYQSTSSLYSD
+147 RRGTHYQSTSSLYSD

-176 PTHAQAQASHHPVH
+176 PTQAQTHAPTPHALTTHAQYV
-190 HARHTPSPSP
+190 RHTPTSPYTSP
-200 FASPARPQQLGALNK
+200 MRTAQVGALSK

-226 SHTARAHSPTPTN
+226 NRVTHAHFPTPTN
-239 SQLSRRPNSGSL
+239 SQLTRRPNSGSL
-251 HNLNNLRSS
+251 HNLTNLRNA

-280 GVVKMYLRGRP
+280 GVVKLYLRGRP
-291 LNLYVPTPMREIYN
+291 LNLYVPTSVQETYSPTS
-305 PSGPTAQPPAKLKL
+305 PSVPPAAKLKL

-334 YQLPTGEIVYFVAA
+334 FQLPTGEIVYFVAA

-372 LAVHP
+372 LAMHP

-395 RSWRLNPPADPLSPE
+395 R
-410 AEEWP
+410 P
-415 HIRVWD
+415 HVRIWD
-421 SVSLNTLHVIGISDI
+421 SVSLNTLHIIGISDI

-480 ETKCAADQVLAV
+480 ETKCSADQVLAV
-492 DFSPVDRNTIITC
+492 DFSPVDRSTIITC
-505 GKNHISFWNY
+505 GKNHISFWSY
-515 ESGMLAKRMGI
+515 DSGMLAKRMGI

-534 YVTSISFTDTGN
+534 YVTSISFTDAGN

-560 RGGNTVCKMVRGAHE
+560 RGGNTVYKMVRGAHD

-595 GRIIE
+595 GQIVE
-600 WDRDLE
+600 WDRELE
-606 RTGNVIE
+606 RTGNTIE
-613 VPEQYG
+613 IPEQFG
-619 APRVVT
+619 SPRVVT

-640 VLGGTFTF
+640 VLEGTFTF
-648 PLRPVM
+648 PMRPVM

-666 HPSQQQFLTAGYDR
+666 HPGHHQFLTAGYDR

-693 WSKDIGEH
+693 WSKDIGEP

-717 TTSGRWFVMDSETRE
+717 TTSGRWFVMDAETRE

-743 IQVLRFSPSGQY
+743 IQVVKFSPNGQY

-780 GRCQAKTRK
+780 GRCQ
-789 ARYQSI
+789 
-795 SSVGHSSFVTHLD
+795 GHSSFVTHLD

-815 LQSNSGDYELLFWNA
+815 LQSNSGDYELLFWNG
-830 GLCRQIVQTSQ
+830 GLCRQIVQTAQ

-850 TCTLNFS
+850 TCTLTFA
-857 TLGIWPEGADGTDI
+857 TLGIWPEGADGTDV
-871 NTCAK
+871 NTCTK
-876 ANQSSLLATG
+876 ANHSSVLATG
-886 DDFGKVKVFAFPA
+886 DDFGKVKMFNSPA
-899 CNQKARCYEY
+899 CHQKARCLEY
-909 GGHSSH
+909 SGHSSH
-915 VTAVGYLHD
+915 VTALGFLHD

-937 IMQWVVSAASS
+937 VMQWVVSAT
-948 PSSSSSHR
+948 SSSTSSQH

>member
-1 MYNSTSGAYKGPHKM
+1 MVGGAST
-16 MLGST
+16 
-21 PPPVTITKVFD
+21 PPVTINRVLA
-32 AWSKSGSRA
+32 AWN
-41 CPSAHT
+41 
-47 DDEMI
+47 EML
-52 ENENQSL
+52 ENEKESL
-59 RDRVADLE
+59 RDRVGDLE
-67 KKVHEQTDEIMCLR
+67 KKVLEQTDEIMCLR

-87 LRRINTIEGARVVNS
+87 LRRLSTMETSANKLQSLGATTTA
-102 HSGGRAT
+102 GGRGT
-109 PTKEGVRL
+109 PTKDGVRL
-117 RHHHSDSAR
+117 RQHNTNSNSEVR
-126 DVSKRASSYVPG
+126 DMNKRASTCLPARPMS
-138 RSPSATQIS
+138 SSALS
-147 RRSAHYQSTSSLYSD
+147 RRTAQPHYQSTSSLYSD

-176 PTHAQAQASHHPVH
+176 PTQATNRHHTNTNTNHPTYSSSSSTTILSSSTNN
-190 HARHTPSPSP
+190 R
-200 FASPARPQQLGALNK
+200 LGALNK
-215 RWASTSDFATP
+215 RWVSTSDFTTP
-226 SHTARAHSPTPTN
+226 SRAYTSPHHHHNHHHQYHHHHHAIASPSSPSPAAN
-239 SQLSRRPNSGSL
+239 AQLVRRGNSGSL
-251 HNLNNLRSS
+251 HNLSSLRSGQSS
-260 TSQLNL
+260 TPQYNL
-266 TRHGAR
+266 VRHGGK
-272 EAQYNPDE
+272 EPQYNNEE
-280 GVVKMYLRGRP
+280 GVVKLYLRGRP
-291 LNLYVPTPMREIYN
+291 LNLYVPTPLRDSYS
-305 PSGPTAQPPAKLKL
+305 PSAPTSPPSVKLKL

-355 EDQMQRHYLGHT
+355 EEQMQRHYLGHT

-395 RSWRLNPPADPLSPE
+395 R
-410 AEEWP
+410 P

-421 SVSLNTLHVIGISDI
+421 SVSLHTLHVIGISDI

-480 ETKCAADQVLAV
+480 ETKCSADQVLAV
-492 DFSPVDRNTIITC
+492 EFSPVDKSTIITC
-505 GKNHISFWNY
+505 GKNHISFWSY

-534 YVTSISFTDTGN
+534 YVTAISFTDTGN

-560 RGGNTVCKMVRGAHE
+560 RGGNTVYRMVRGAHE

-582 VQKDGAIITGGKD
+582 VQKDGSITTGGKD
-595 GRIIE
+595 GNIVE

-606 RTGNVIE
+606 RTGNVIQ
-613 VPEQYG
+613 VPEQFG
-619 APRVVT
+619 SPRMVT
-625 SGRGTQLVVGTTRNC
+625 SGRGSQLVVGTTRNC
-640 VLGGTFTF
+640 VLEGSFTF
-648 PLRPVM
+648 PIRPVM

-693 WSKDIGEH
+693 WSKDIGEP

-707 SNNGEIVIIG
+707 SNNGEIVIVG
-717 TTSGRWFVMDSETRE
+717 TTSGRWIVMDADTRE

-743 IQVLRFSPSGQY
+743 IQVVKFSPSGEY

-770 SEDCRKYTRI
+770 SEDCRKYSRV
-780 GRCQAKTRK
+780 GRCQ
-789 ARYQSI
+789 
-795 SSVGHSSFVTHLD
+795 GHSSFVTHLD

-841 MRDVEWASN
+841 MRDTEWATNS
-850 TCTLNFS
+850 CTLTFN

-871 NTCAK
+871 NTCTR
-876 ANQSSLLATG
+876 ANNSSVLITG
-886 DDFGKVKVFAFPA
+886 DDFGKVKIFSYPA
-899 CNQKARCYEY
+899 SQQKARNMEY

-915 VTAVGYLHD
+915 VTAVTFLHD
-924 DSRLIST
+924 DSRLVST

-937 IMQWVVSAASS
+937 VMQWMVSAN
-948 PSSSSSHR
+948 SSSGSSSASSHR

>member
-1 MYNSTSGAYKGPHKM
+1 MYNSTSGGYKGPHKM
-16 MLGST
+16 MLGSS

-126 DVSKRASSYVPG
+126 DVSKRSSSYVPG
-138 RSPSATQIS
+138 RSPSATQI
-147 RRSAHYQSTSSLYSD
+147 
-162 GHSSSSVSPAPSPS
+162 
-176 PTHAQAQASHHPVH
+176 
-190 HARHTPSPSP
+190 RHTPSPSP

-291 LNLYVPTPMREIYN
+291 LNLYVPTPMRETYN
-305 PSGPTAQPPAKLKL
+305 PTGPTAQPPAKLKL

-421 SVSLNTLHVIGISDI
+421 SVSLNTLHIIGISDI

-606 RTGNVIE
+606 RTGNMIE
-613 VPEQYG
+613 VPEQFG

-780 GRCQAKTRK
+780 GRCQ
-789 ARYQSI
+789 
-795 SSVGHSSFVTHLD
+795 GHSSFVTHLD

-876 ANQSSLLATG
+876 ANNSALLATG

-899 CNQKARCYEY
+899 CNQKARCHEY

-948 PSSSSSHR
+948 STSSSSHR